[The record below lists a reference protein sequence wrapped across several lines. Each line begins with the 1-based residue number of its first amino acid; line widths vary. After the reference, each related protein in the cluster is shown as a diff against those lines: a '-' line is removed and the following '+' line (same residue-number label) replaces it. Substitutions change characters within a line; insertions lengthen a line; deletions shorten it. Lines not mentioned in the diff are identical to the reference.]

1 MELLTASP
9 SRAVVVV
16 AHGLNQRAAAMRE
29 LGEALRARGATVVL
43 LRFHGHRL
51 ELEHDPETVESWR
64 TLTYGD
70 WVADWTRATELAR
83 ALANEE
89 RVPLTFLGFSLGALV
104 HTYALAHAAGVPS
117 GYDRQVLLAPAI
129 RVHSRARA
137 VRVFRTF
144 GRRFLVPSVTP
155 ATIRSHNGTS
165 VAAFEALFHLERA
178 IADLPNAAALQ
189 IPTLALLDKQDE
201 LASESR
207 LRQWIARQ
215 GLTDTWRVEPIPRV
229 PDLRASKYWHY
240 VTDRA
245 ALGAPGFDALVDR
258 IAKDLFGDR

>member
-1 MELLTASP
+1 
-9 SRAVVVV
+9 
-16 AHGLNQRAAAMRE
+16 MRE

-51 ELEHDPETVESWR
+51 DVEDDPDTAESWR
-64 TLTYGD
+64 TLTFHD
-70 WVADWTRATELAR
+70 WVDDWTRATELAH
-83 ALANEE
+83 ALANEQ

-104 HTYALAHAAGVPS
+104 HTFALAHDSSQQCA
-117 GYDRQVLLAPAI
+117 YQRQVLLAPAI

-165 VAAFEALFHLERA
+165 VAAFEALFHLESA
-178 IADLPNAAALQ
+178 VANLPNAGALR

-207 LRQWIARQ
+207 LRDWITHHR
-215 GLTDTWRVEPIPRV
+215 LTDTWRVEPVPRIPDPRS
-229 PDLRASKYWHY
+229 SKYWHY

-258 IAKDLFGDR
+258 VAMHLLGDRS